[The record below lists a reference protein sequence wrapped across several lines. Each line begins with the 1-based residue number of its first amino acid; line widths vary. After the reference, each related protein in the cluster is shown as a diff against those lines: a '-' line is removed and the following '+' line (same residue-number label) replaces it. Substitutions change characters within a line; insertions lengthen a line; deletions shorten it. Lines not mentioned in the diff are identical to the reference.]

1 MKKKYIML
9 GIVLLLVVSAL
20 IWWSA
25 PTTFLATVNANE
37 VTSIHVRNGSNG
49 NSFEIESQEDIF
61 I

>member
-49 NSFEIESQEDIF
+49 NSFEIESQ
-61 I
+61 